1 MHPAGQVPVAAA
13 HEAALTGLRCGVD
26 EPSDIDDPLVMEV
39 PSDID
44 EPPDIDEL
52 EEPPDPALGAPEEP
66 PAPAFD
72 PPDALPGFELPSDI
86 DWPSERDP
94 F

>member
-13 HEAALTGLRCGVD
+13 HEAALTGFMSGVD
-26 EPSDIDDPLVMEV
+26 EPSDIDDPPDMEE

-44 EPPDIDEL
+44 EL
-52 EEPPDPALGAPEEP
+52 PDPALDPPDEP
-66 PAPAFD
+66 PLPAFD
-72 PPDALPGFELPSDI
+72 PRDALLGFEPSSDI
-86 DWPSERDP
+86 DCSSERDP